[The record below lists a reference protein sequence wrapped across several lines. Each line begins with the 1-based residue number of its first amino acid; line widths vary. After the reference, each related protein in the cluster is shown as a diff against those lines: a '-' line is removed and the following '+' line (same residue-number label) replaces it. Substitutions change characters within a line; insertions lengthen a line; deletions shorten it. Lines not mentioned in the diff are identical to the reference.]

1 MRNRKEELN
10 QMKQD
15 YQKPNMSPEQ
25 IKNLKAT
32 IEKAKKSNRKV
43 FKTIAAAAASVVLLL
58 TVLPNASG
66 DLAYAMSRIP
76 ILSKWVEVVTFRDY
90 KYESERNN
98 ADIQVPEIVPQ
109 IPTETANG
117 TEQTDAAQKKV
128 QKTAEEINAEI
139 KTITDQLIKEFKEFA
154 EDQEGYQDVHV
165 DSEVIATTEQYFTLK
180 LNCYQASG
188 SGAEW
193 NYFYTIDL
201 ETGERLK
208 LSGLF
213 TEDSD
218 YITAISENIKQQMK
232 EQMAKDENLFYW
244 VDNKD
249 MPELNFE
256 KITDETQFYLNNNG
270 EVVICFNE
278 GDVAPMY
285 MGCREFVIPNDRLK
299 AIRK

>member
-43 FKTIAAAAASVVLLL
+43 FKTIAAAASVVLLL

-285 MGCREFVIPNDRLK
+285 MGCREFVIPNDVLK

>member
-1 MRNRKEELN
+1 M
-10 QMKQD
+10 
-15 YQKPNMSPEQ
+15 
-25 IKNLKAT
+25 
-32 IEKAKKSNRKV
+32 
-43 FKTIAAAAASVVLLL
+43 
-58 TVLPNASG
+58 
-66 DLAYAMSRIP
+66 
-76 ILSKWVEVVTFRDY
+76 TFRDY

-285 MGCREFVIPNDRLK
+285 MGCREFVIPNDVLK